1 MRKIFSGI
9 PLDRVETSVQ
19 WDLSLLIL
27 LNQVFFEVGKEET
40 NISEEI
46 DAPSLLN
53 RGFNPVQ

>member
-9 PLDRVETSVQ
+9 PLDQVETSVQ

-27 LNQVFFEVGKEET
+27 LNQFFFEVGKET

>member
-27 LNQVFFEVGKEET
+27 LNQFFFEVGKET

-46 DAPSLLN
+46 DAPHY
-53 RGFNPVQ
+53 